1 VRFEDREI
9 AGAETD
15 REIEQARQNELEHD
29 DEREL
34 PAIQPL
40 EVLDDKSEHRVIDAM
55 RSILEHRSFVIN
67 DLALPKREL
76 DALEALK
83 TAVEAKDGKLN
94 RFVYA
99 TDRQELLEQALAVLQ
114 PKLAQHRGMFDEL
127 VAKVSEL
134 RGDLRRL
141 EDAED
146 ELLVT
151 EVKDLKVVDAKD
163 DDDDDQP
170 RESTLS
176 QGPEVKPVDPKSTL
190 SEGPAVKLI
199 EDEKST
205 LADGPA
211 APELARGPT
220 TLGEIGEIKA
230 AEQPWWKSKP

>member
-9 AGAETD
+9 AGAEVD
-15 REIEQARQNELEHD
+15 REIEQERHNELELD

-83 TAVEAKDGKLN
+83 TAVEAKDGKLS

-99 TDRQELLEQALAVLQ
+99 TDRQELLEQSLAVLQ
-114 PKLAQHRGMFDEL
+114 PKLAQDRSLFDEL
-127 VAKVSEL
+127 LAKVSEL

-151 EVKDLKVVDAKD
+151 EVKDVKLVDATEED
-163 DDDDDQP
+163 DDKP
-170 RESTLS
+170 AESTLS
-176 QGPEVKPVDPKSTL
+176 TGPEVKTVDAKSTL
-190 SEGPAVKLI
+190 ADGPDVKAV
-199 EDEKST
+199 EAETST

-211 APELARGPT
+211 APDLARAPT
-220 TLGEIGEIKA
+220 TLGDLGEIKA
-230 AEQPWWKSKP
+230 AEKPWWQTKQ

>member
-15 REIEQARQNELEHD
+15 REIEQQRQNELERG
-29 DEREL
+29 DEHEL

-55 RSILEHRSFVIN
+55 RSILDHRSFVIN

-83 TAVEAKDGKLN
+83 TAVEAKDGKLS

-114 PKLAQHRGMFDEL
+114 PKLAKDRALFDDL
-127 VAKVSEL
+127 VARVGEL
-134 RGDLRRL
+134 RDNLRRL

-151 EVKDLKVVDAKD
+151 EVKDVKLVDAKD
-163 DDDDDQP
+163 DDDDDKP

-176 QGPEVKPVDPKSTL
+176 NGPEVKLVDEKSTL
-190 SEGPAVKLI
+190 SDGPEVKVVG
-199 EDEKST
+199 EKST

-211 APELARGPT
+211 APDLARGPT
-220 TLGEIGEIKA
+220 TLGDLGEIKA
-230 AEQPWWKSKP
+230 AEKPWWKSKP

>member
-9 AGAETD
+9 AGAEAD
-15 REIEQARQNELEHD
+15 REIEQERQNELEHD

-55 RSILEHRSFVIN
+55 RSILDHRSFVIN

-83 TAVEAKDGKLN
+83 AAVEAKDGKLN

-99 TDRQELLEQALAVLQ
+99 SDRQELLEQALAVLQ
-114 PKLAQHRGMFDEL
+114 PKLAQDRALFDEL

-151 EVKDLKVVDAKD
+151 EVKAVKLVDAKED
-163 DDDDDQP
+163 DDDSP
-170 RESTLS
+170 KESTLS
-176 QGPEVKPVDPKSTL
+176 SGPEVKLVDAKSTL
-190 SEGPAVKLI
+190 ADGPDVKRV
-199 EDEKST
+199 EEKST

-211 APELARGPT
+211 APDLARGPT

-230 AEQPWWKSKP
+230 AEKPWWKSKP

>member
-1 VRFEDREI
+1 MRFEDRELT
-9 AGAETD
+9 GAETD
-15 REIEQARQNELEHD
+15 REIEQERQSELERD

-55 RSILEHRSFVIN
+55 RSILDHRSFVIN

-83 TAVEAKDGKLN
+83 TAVEAKDGQLN

-99 TDRQELLEQALAVLQ
+99 SDRQELLEQALAVLQ
-114 PKLAQHRGMFDEL
+114 PKLAQDRALFGEL
-127 VAKVSEL
+127 LAKVSEL
-134 RGDLRRL
+134 RCDLRRL

-151 EVKDLKVVDAKD
+151 EVKAVKLVDATED
-163 DDDDDQP
+163 DDDTP
-170 RESTLS
+170 KESTLS
-176 QGPEVKPVDPKSTL
+176 NGPEVKVADAKSTL
-190 SEGPAVKLI
+190 SDGPEAKLA
-199 EDEKST
+199 DAKST

-211 APELARGPT
+211 APELEQGPT
-220 TLGEIGEIKA
+220 TLGDLGEIKA
-230 AEQPWWKSKP
+230 AEKPWWRSKP

>member
-1 VRFEDREI
+1 MRFEDREI

-15 REIEQARQNELEHD
+15 REIEQERQSELERD

-55 RSILEHRSFVIN
+55 RSILDHRSFVIN

-83 TAVEAKDGKLN
+83 AAVEAKDGKLG
-94 RFVYA
+94 RFVFA
-99 TDRQELLEQALAVLQ
+99 SDRQELLEQALAVLQ
-114 PKLAQHRGMFDEL
+114 PKLAQDRALFGEL
-127 VAKVSEL
+127 LAKVSEL

-151 EVKDLKVVDAKD
+151 EVKDVKLVDATEED
-163 DDDDDQP
+163 DDSP
-170 RESTLS
+170 TESTLS
-176 QGPEVKPVDPKSTL
+176 TGPEVKPVDT
-190 SEGPAVKLI
+190 
-199 EDEKST
+199 KST
-205 LADGPA
+205 LADGPEVKLVAEKSTLAEGPA
-211 APELARGPT
+211 APELAHGPT
-220 TLGEIGEIKA
+220 TLGDIGEIKA
-230 AEQPWWKSKP
+230 AEKPWWKSKP